1 MLKWFE
7 KYLINRKQHVL
18 IDKEKKTALRD
29 VTYRVPQGSILGP
42 ILFLIYVN
50 DLQYASNLLEPV
62 MLADETNL
70 FYGEWDIK
78 KLFETAN
85 NELKKMCQRFIS
97 NKLSTN
103 VTKTKYCF
111 FSKTKQKR
119 GYSLDS
125 PKTINR

>member
-18 IDKEKKTALRD
+18 TDKEKKTALRD

-111 FSKTKQKR
+111 FSQTKQKR

>member
-7 KYLINRKQHVL
+7 KYLINRKQYVL
-18 IDKEKKTALRD
+18 IDKETKTALRD

-42 ILFLIYVN
+42 LLFLIYLN

-78 KLFETAN
+78 KLFERAN
-85 NELKKMCQRFIS
+85 NELQKMCQRFIS

-111 FSKTKQKR
+111 FHKPSKREDIPLT
-119 GYSLDS
+119 L
-125 PKTINR
+125 PKL

>member
-1 MLKWFE
+1 M
-7 KYLINRKQHVL
+7 
-18 IDKEKKTALRD
+18 RD